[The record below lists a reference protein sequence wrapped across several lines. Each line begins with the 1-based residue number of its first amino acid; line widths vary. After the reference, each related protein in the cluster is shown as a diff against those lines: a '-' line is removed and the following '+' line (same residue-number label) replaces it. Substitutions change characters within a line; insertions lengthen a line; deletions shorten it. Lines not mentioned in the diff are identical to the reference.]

1 MLSEYEAWVITH
13 CRIKDVQPPYRPRRV
28 AGPAAIVG
36 LVLVGTLVL
45 RAYERPRAIGA
56 GPTGVFAGTAG
67 HQRKQQC
74 RAVTGAM
81 SPVGAQRRGNQSESG
96 QTAKKLAVSITSP

>member
-13 CRIKDVQPPYRPRRV
+13 CRIKDVDPPYRSRRV

-45 RAYERPRAIGA
+45 WAYIWAASIVTLEVLRVDCGETESATGSAVAGLRA
-56 GPTGVFAGTAG
+56 
-67 HQRKQQC
+67 
-74 RAVTGAM
+74 
-81 SPVGAQRRGNQSESG
+81 N
-96 QTAKKLAVSITSP
+96 

>member
-13 CRIKDVQPPYRPRRV
+13 CRIKDVDPPYRSRRV

-45 RAYERPRAIGA
+45 WAYERPRATGA
-56 GPTGVFAGTAG
+56 GPTGGFNMSAETKPGISENN
-67 HQRKQQC
+67 
-74 RAVTGAM
+74 RAA
-81 SPVGAQRRGNQSESG
+81 P
-96 QTAKKLAVSITSP
+96 